1 MADMPKLT
9 NDQVPIVAAALIR
22 LRGDTLSAIAAAT
35 DIRAANLSVWLRGKA
50 QVISAKRVAGLLYH
64 LGIEGGQLRSDILHQ
79 WQDSGLLS
87 DTRTV
92 LDALLTNEGTKWLF
106 QDLQPALTKTRF
118 MQVNDAWLRLEITAS
133 ATVAADLGQAIHAH
147 RVLTFR
153 TPLSDVPTDS
163 LSSARDALL
172 AMAEQMAVDV
182 GDQELLEGLMARLA
196 DLSAGDLVFNT
207 VSASEWARLEGALSR
222 ALRLGVSPSAIAKLI
237 DDGAKGA
244 HLSDATH

>member
-1 MADMPKLT
+1 M
-9 NDQVPIVAAALIR
+9 
-22 LRGDTLSAIAAAT
+22 
-35 DIRAANLSVWLRGKA
+35 
-50 QVISAKRVAGLLYH
+50 
-64 LGIEGGQLRSDILHQ
+64 
-79 WQDSGLLS
+79 
-87 DTRTV
+87 
-92 LDALLTNEGTKWLF
+92 
-106 QDLQPALTKTRF
+106 
-118 MQVNDAWLRLEITAS
+118 
-133 ATVAADLGQAIHAH
+133 
-147 RVLTFR
+147 LTFR

-172 AMAEQMAVDV
+172 AMAEQMAVDA

-237 DDGAKGA
+237 DDVAKGA